1 LHSEGMSV
9 LRGSD
14 GRRQMHEGAKDK
26 VGRFVE
32 VVLPHLDAAY
42 NLARWLTR
50 DSQDAEDL
58 VQMAFVRAFRF
69 YGGFRGDNARAWL
82 LTIVRHAFY
91 TTLRDGR
98 NAMQD
103 VEFDE
108 AVHSAEAGLAAAAC
122 FIGAD
127 PEATLSGRDTRAAV
141 NAALEQLPQAF
152 REVVVLKD
160 IEELSYRE
168 IADVVGIPVGTVMSR
183 LARGRR
189 LLRSLLSETHAEGRD
204 GHP

>member
-1 LHSEGMSV
+1 MREG
-9 LRGSD
+9 R
-14 GRRQMHEGAKDK
+14 EDK
-26 VGRFVE
+26 AGRFE
-32 VVLPHLDAAY
+32 DVVLPHLDAAY

-50 DSQDAEDL
+50 SSQDAEDL

-69 YGGFRGDNARAWL
+69 YGGFRGDNARSWL
-82 LTIVRHAFY
+82 LTIVRHAYY
-91 TTLRDGR
+91 TSQRDSR
-98 NAMQD
+98 NVRED

-108 AVHSAEAGLAAAAC
+108 AVHGAEAEVAAAAC
-122 FIGAD
+122 FIGAN
-127 PEATLSGRDTRAAV
+127 PEATQSGRDVKAAV
-141 NAALEQLPQAF
+141 NAALEQLPQVF

-189 LLRSLLSETHAEGRD
+189 LLRALLSATHADGRD

>member
-1 LHSEGMSV
+1 
-9 LRGSD
+9 
-14 GRRQMHEGAKDK
+14 MHEGAEDK
-26 VGRFVE
+26 VGRFEE

-42 NLARWLTR
+42 NLARWLTCN
-50 DSQDAEDL
+50 SQDAEDL

-91 TTLRDGR
+91 TSQRDGR
-98 NAMQD
+98 NSRQD
-103 VEFDE
+103 IEFDE
-108 AVHSAEAGLAAAAC
+108 AVHSAEGSGAAAAC
-122 FIGAD
+122 FIGAN
-127 PEATLSGRDTRAAV
+127 PEATLSGRDVKAAV
-141 NAALEQLPQAF
+141 NAALEQLPQVF

-160 IEELSYRE
+160 IEELTYRE

-189 LLRSLLSETHAEGRD
+189 LLRSLLSATHADGRD
-204 GHP
+204 EHP